1 MSIKIRIMSG
11 AASAAVMAWA
21 AASASHAQAHGPA
34 PTPTSTAAN
43 TVLAQADAPNPAAAG
58 SGTIRPSP
66 GADSTVGEV
75 VVTAERRTQDIQKV
89 PIAITAISGAEL
101 QAQGVTGFADLST
114 AVPSLRFGSGV
125 TGGENVITMRGL
137 GSQNTTPGGDSPVA
151 YNVDGIYL
159 QQTTAIDPEFY
170 DIDRIE
176 VLRGP
181 QGTLYGRNSVGGS
194 INIVT
199 RQPTSDLEASAD
211 ALYGNYD
218 AHIFRGFVSG
228 PVFDADGVK
237 IQARLR
243 QSRSLFDQSLHR
255 TRGHA

>member
-21 AASASHAQAHGPA
+21 AALPSHAQAQG
-34 PTPTSTAAN
+34 PTPTAAN

-58 SGTIRPSP
+58 SGTIRSSP

-137 GSQNTTPGGDSPVA
+137 GSQNTTPTMS
-151 YNVDGIYL
+151 
-159 QQTTAIDPEFY
+159 TA
-170 DIDRIE
+170 
-176 VLRGP
+176 
-181 QGTLYGRNSVGGS
+181 S
-194 INIVT
+194 IC
-199 RQPTSDLEASAD
+199 
-211 ALYGNYD
+211 
-218 AHIFRGFVSG
+218 
-228 PVFDADGVK
+228 
-237 IQARLR
+237 
-243 QSRSLFDQSLHR
+243 SRPR
-255 TRGHA
+255 P